1 LVRAI
6 ARAHSWFEH
15 LQTGEVKSIR
25 EIAAQEN
32 LSTCYVM
39 RYLRLAFLAP
49 DIVETIIDGRQPP
62 GLSIRKLTNNKNFP
76 SDWVE
81 QRRLLNFSAI

>member
-1 LVRAI
+1 
-6 ARAHSWFEH
+6 
-15 LQTGEVKSIR
+15 LQCDEIKSIR

-32 LSTCYVM
+32 LSACYVM

-49 DIVETIIDGRQPP
+49 DIVEAIVDGRQPP

-76 SDWVE
+76 SDWIE
-81 QRRLLNFSAI
+81 QRRLLKFPAV